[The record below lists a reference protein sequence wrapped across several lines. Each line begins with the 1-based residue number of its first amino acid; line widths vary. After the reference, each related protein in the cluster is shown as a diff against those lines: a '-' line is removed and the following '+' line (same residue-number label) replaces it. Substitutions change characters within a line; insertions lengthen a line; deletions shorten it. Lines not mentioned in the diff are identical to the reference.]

1 MLKFEEIYRNMTKY
15 VAANTK
21 ISMPNTSI
29 LGEFYPFPLNDPQD
43 P

>member
-1 MLKFEEIYRNMTKY
+1 MLKFEEIYRNMMKY
-15 VAANTK
+15 VGANTK

-29 LGEFYPFPLNDPQD
+29 LGEFYPFLLNDPQD